1 MKKHV
6 QAPQGATP
14 LTDQAGAKAGIRPG
28 SRFAIGHK
36 LPVGHQADKGALIVN
51 LFGGPGV
58 GKSTTAAEIFC
69 LLKRA
74 GVEAV
79 APEEHAK
86 LAIWS
91 GQPHLLDNQIV
102 LLGRTWETLTALA
115 RQVDVII
122 LDSPILLCSIY
133 ALRRESENFHNLCD
147 ELHRRHRRI
156 NILLQRNN
164 RAEYTRNG
172 RRESLDEAR
181 DVDAMIRARLERMGE
196 ETLKIDAD
204 DTQAIAAI
212 AKSIIDG
219 VKGVQS

>member
-1 MKKHV
+1 M
-6 QAPQGATP
+6 
-14 LTDQAGAKAGIRPG
+14 
-28 SRFAIGHK
+28 SRF
-36 LPVGHQADKGALIVN
+36 LL
-51 LFGGPGV
+51 LLGPSGV

-86 LAIWS
+86 IALWS

-156 NILLQRNN
+156 NILLQRNI
-164 RAEYTRNG
+164 RAKYTRNG

-181 DVDAMIRARLERMGE
+181 DVDAMIRARLERME
-196 ETLKIDAD
+196 EDVLNIDAD
-204 DTQAIAAI
+204 DTDAIATI
-212 AKSIIDG
+212 AKSIISG
-219 VKGVQS
+219 VKGDRS